1 MSLSSA
7 LLRVQDVSFSLD
19 GNLLLQPTSFDLA
32 RGEFLLLTGPSGCG
46 KSTLLKILS
55 SLQDPTNG
63 QIFLEDKNIRD
74 IKPELYRQQVS
85 YCFQT
90 PVLFGQTVED
100 NLALPYQIRGK
111 RPDRKHL
118 AEWLT
123 RVNLSADMLDK
134 EVNSLSG
141 GEKQRVALLRN
152 LQFLPKVLLL
162 DEVTSALD
170 EENRQTVNALVAEWV
185 KQEGLA
191 VIWVTHDSNEIRH
204 AQRVI
209 TLTRNETGER
219 PDESA

>member
-111 RPDRKHL
+111 RPDRKRL

-209 TLTRNETGER
+209 TLTRNDTGER

>member
-55 SLQDPTNG
+55 SLQDPTDG

-111 RPDRKHL
+111 RPDRKRL

>member
-74 IKPELYRQQVS
+74 IKPEFYRQQVS

-111 RPDRKHL
+111 RPDRKRL

-191 VIWVTHDSNEIRH
+191 VIWVTHDSSEIRH

>member
-55 SLQDPTNG
+55 SLQDPTDG

-74 IKPELYRQQVS
+74 IKPEFYRQQVS

-111 RPDRKHL
+111 RPDRKRL

-191 VIWVTHDSNEIRH
+191 VIWVTHDSNEIHH

>member
-55 SLQDPTNG
+55 SLQDPTDG

-74 IKPELYRQQVS
+74 FKPEFYRQQVS

>member
-74 IKPELYRQQVS
+74 IKPEFYRQQVS

-90 PVLFGQTVED
+90 PMLFGQTVED

-111 RPDRKHL
+111 RPDRKRL

-123 RVNLSADMLDK
+123 RVNLSADILDK